1 MDEHELIEGA
11 NRFLHRLCVEIP
23 TRRVGSDGN
32 REATDFFIETISG
45 FGFSSVCLEFDCFD
59 WEHGEVSLTVEGSSF
74 EAFASPYSLGC
85 DLHAQLEA
93 ACSLAELDALDL
105 DGKIV
110 LLYGEIAKGQ
120 LMPKDF
126 PFFYPEEHKQ
136 IIDILETK
144 EPDAIIAATGRD
156 PGMAGAM
163 HPFNL
168 FEDGNFNIPSVYMT
182 DNEGERLYKFLH
194 QEITLMSEA
203 SRIPSMGCNPV
214 ARRGKELNKRIVL
227 TAHIDAKIGTPGAID
242 NAGGVVTLLTV
253 ANLLQDYKGSLT
265 VELVA
270 FNGEDY
276 YSAPGQIEYIRKYA
290 STFPEIL
297 LAINLDGLGYVEG
310 KTATS
315 LYNCPTGVTEI
326 VEKVFASHNEF
337 VQGDSW
343 YQSDHSIFIQNEVPA
358 MAITTD
364 QFSEVWAGIAHT
376 EKDTPDIVDTSKLVR
391 AAQGLRDLILELDKQ
406 NE

>member
-11 NRFLHRLCVEIP
+11 NRFLHELCVELP

-32 REATDFFIETISG
+32 REATDFFNDTISN
-45 FGFSSVCLEFDCFD
+45 FGFNSACLEFDCID
-59 WEHGEVSLTVEGSSF
+59 WECGDVSLTVEESSF
-74 EAFASPYSLGC
+74 VVFASPYSLGC
-85 DLHAQLEA
+85 HLHGQLEA
-93 ACSLAELDALDL
+93 ASSLAELDALDL

-136 IIDILETK
+136 IIDTLEAK
-144 EPDAIIAATGRD
+144 KPDAIIAATGRD

-182 DNEGERLYKFLH
+182 DIEGERLYKFLH
-194 QEITLMSEA
+194 QKINLISEA
-203 SRIPSMGCNPV
+203 SRIPSTGCNPV
-214 ARRGKELNKRIVL
+214 ARRGKEANKRIVL
-227 TAHIDAKIGTPGAID
+227 SAHIDAKIGTPGAID
-242 NAGGVVTLLTV
+242 NAGGVVTLLTL

-276 YSAPGQIEYIRKYA
+276 YSAPGQITYIRKYA

-297 LAINLDGLGYVEG
+297 LAVNLDGLGYVEG
-310 KTATS
+310 KTAYS
-315 LYNCPTGVTEI
+315 LYDCPAGVAEI
-326 VEKVFASHNEF
+326 VEKVFASQDEL

-364 QFSEVWAGIAHT
+364 QFTEVWAGIAHT
-376 EKDTPDIVDTSKLVR
+376 EKDSSDIVDTSKLVT
-391 AAQGLRDLILELDKQ
+391 AALGLCDLINKLDRLE
-406 NE
+406 

>member
-32 REATDFFIETISG
+32 REATDFFNETISN
-45 FGFSSVCLEFDCFD
+45 FGFNSECLEFDCID
-59 WEHGEVSLTVEGSSF
+59 WEHGDVSLTVEGSSF
-74 EAFASPYSLGC
+74 KASASPYSLGC
-85 DLHAQLEA
+85 HLHGQLEA
-93 ACSLAELDALDL
+93 ASSLAELDALDL
-105 DGKIV
+105 EGKIV
-110 LLYGEIAKGQ
+110 LLYREITKEQ

-136 IIDILETK
+136 IIDTLETK
-144 EPDAIIAATGRD
+144 KPDAIIAATGRD

-163 HPFNL
+163 QPFNL

-182 DNEGERLYKFLH
+182 EVAGRRLHKFLH
-194 QEITLMSEA
+194 HTITLLSEA
-203 SRIPSMGCNPV
+203 SRIPSTGCNPV
-214 ARRGKELNKRIVL
+214 ASRGREENRRIVL
-227 TAHIDAKIGTPGAID
+227 CAHIDAKIGTPGAID
-242 NAGGVVTLLTV
+242 NAGGVVTLLTL

-276 YSAPGQIEYIRKYA
+276 YSAPGQVAYIRKYA
-290 STFPEIL
+290 SRFPEIL
-297 LAINLDGLGYVEG
+297 LAVNLDGLGYVEG

-315 LYNCPTGVTEI
+315 LYDCPAEVTEM
-326 VEKVFASHNEF
+326 VEKVFDSQDEF
-337 VQGDSW
+337 VRGDSW

-376 EKDTPDIVDTSKLVR
+376 EKDAVDIVEPSKLVR
-391 AAQGLRDLILELDKQ
+391 TALGLRDLILELDKH

>member
-1 MDEHELIEGA
+1 
-11 NRFLHRLCVEIP
+11 
-23 TRRVGSDGN
+23 
-32 REATDFFIETISG
+32 
-45 FGFSSVCLEFDCFD
+45 
-59 WEHGEVSLTVEGSSF
+59 
-74 EAFASPYSLGC
+74 
-85 DLHAQLEA
+85 
-93 ACSLAELDALDL
+93 
-105 DGKIV
+105 
-110 LLYGEIAKGQ
+110 
-120 LMPKDF
+120 
-126 PFFYPEEHKQ
+126 
-136 IIDILETK
+136 
-144 EPDAIIAATGRD
+144 
-156 PGMAGAM
+156 
-163 HPFNL
+163 
-168 FEDGNFNIPSVYMT
+168 
-182 DNEGERLYKFLH
+182 
-194 QEITLMSEA
+194 MSEA
-203 SRIPSMGCNPV
+203 SRIPSTGCNPV

-276 YSAPGQIEYIRKYA
+276 YSAPGQMAYIRKYA
-290 STFPEIL
+290 STFPEVL